1 MSRYTKSY
9 LLSRLAIGASMFGHG
24 LVRLPKL
31 PVFSNWMVGL
41 FQAHKS
47 ILPSAVVTPFSY
59 ILPIAE
65 FVIGL
70 LLLIGLFTEKA
81 LIAGAIV
88 MILLIFGSTTIE
100 EWDAIPSQLIHVVF
114 FALLLI
120 FIENNSYALDTAS
133 RKKQD

>member
-31 PVFSNWMVGL
+31 PVFSNWMVGQ
-41 FQAHKS
+41 FQNHKS
-47 ILPSAVVTPFSY
+47 ILPSALVMPFSY
-59 ILPIAE
+59 ILPFAE
-65 FVIGL
+65 FIIGL

-100 EWDAIPSQLIHVVF
+100 EWDAIPSQLIHVAF
-114 FALLLI
+114 FAVLLT
-120 FIENNSYALDTAS
+120 FIEYNSYALDKAS
-133 RKKQD
+133 RK